1 MVINGHLVWFGA
13 ALASQSGAFEQKWTQ
28 GPDECP
34 GWNENSQHML
44 KPNLTNPHQ
53 WSIWFGLERLWPPKV
68 EPWSRNVPKAPG
80 WNEIFWSSLNQTSL
94 TPRVPT
100 FFLPLSP
107 VKVLTNI
114 D

>member
-68 EPWSRNVPKAPG
+68 EPWSRNGPKALTSVQVG
-80 WNEIFWSSLNQTSL
+80 MKTLSTCLNQTSL
-94 TPRVPT
+94 SPINVPW
-100 FFLPLSP
+100 S
-107 VKVLTNI
+107 
-114 D
+114 